1 MRCTRTVEAGAYV
14 LGALSPAERAGYERH
29 MAGCVDCREEVAD
42 LAVLPGLLGRLDA
55 GTAVALAEPAVQ
67 APPGILTATLGT
79 ARAERLR
86 NRRRHR
92 WQLAGTGLAAACL
105 AVVLGLGVGT
115 FVRGE
120 PPAPPSNTPVLAQMT
135 PVNGDVPVVAMVGYA
150 AGHGGTDVELLCRYE
165 TAPPYGKVWMISLMA
180 YPRDGSQSFLVTSW
194 PVGPGY
200 DDDALVFPGHVP
212 LAPKD
217 ILKFEIVRADGTPL
231 LWYTPS

>member
-1 MRCTRTVEAGAYV
+1 MRCTKTVEAGAYV

-29 MAGCVDCREEVAD
+29 MAGCVECREEVAE

-55 GTAVALAEPAVQ
+55 GTAVALADPPVQ
-67 APPGILTATLGT
+67 APPGILTSTLHT
-79 ARAERLR
+79 VTTERLR
-86 NRRRHR
+86 TRRRHR

-120 PPAPPSNTPVLAQMT
+120 APPPPAAPVLAQMT

-150 AGHGGTDVELLCRYE
+150 AGHGGTDVQLLCRYE
-165 TAPPYGKVWMISLMA
+165 TAPPYGRVWTISLMA
-180 YPRDGSQSFLVTSW
+180 YPRGDGPSVLVTSW

-200 DDDALVFPGHVP
+200 NDTADVFPGHVS
-212 LAPKD
+212 LAPQD
-217 ILKFEIVRADGTPL
+217 IDRFEIVRADGTPL
-231 LWYTPS
+231 LMYRPS

>member
-1 MRCTRTVEAGAYV
+1 MRCTKTVEAGAYV

-67 APPGILTATLGT
+67 APPGILTSTLNAVRT
-79 ARAERLR
+79 ERLR
-86 NRRRHR
+86 DRRRHR

-115 FVRGE
+115 LVRGE
-120 PPAPPSNTPVLAQMT
+120 SPPPSTTPVLAQMT

-165 TAPPYGKVWMISLMA
+165 TAPPYGKVWMISLVA
-180 YPRDGSQSFLVTSW
+180 YPRGGGPSMLVTEW

-200 DDDALVFPGHVP
+200 DDDAAVFPGHVSV
-212 LAPKD
+212 APQD
-217 ILKFEIVRADGTPL
+217 IDRFEIVRADGTPL
-231 LWYTPS
+231 LWYQAS